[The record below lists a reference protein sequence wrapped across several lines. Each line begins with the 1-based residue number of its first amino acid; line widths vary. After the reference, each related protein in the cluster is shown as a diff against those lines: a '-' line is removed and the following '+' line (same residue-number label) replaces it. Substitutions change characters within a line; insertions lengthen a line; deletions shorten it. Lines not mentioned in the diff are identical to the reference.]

1 MHPEHPIWTITRR
14 DFLLASGPAL
24 AGMSCSRAFV
34 SGGGPKLR
42 FGMFTD
48 PHSADAPP
56 NGTRFYRE
64 SIAKMTECVARMNTE
79 KVDFL
84 IELGDFKDQDR
95 TPSEASTLR
104 YLDAAEA
111 AFGRFKSSRYH
122 VLGNHDMDSISK
134 EQFLSR
140 IANTG
145 IARDRSYYSFDA
157 KGLRVVVLDANFTSS
172 GADYN
177 RGNFDWKD
185 ANVPDGELAWLAR
198 DLASASMPAIVFVHQ
213 QLDGGGDHLVRN
225 AAEVRSILEKAGN
238 VLAVFQ
244 GHNHAGDYHLIG
256 GIHYYTLKAMIEGSG
271 EENNSY
277 AFVDVLAR
285 NDIVVTGYRKAAGAE
300 MRRG

>member
-1 MHPEHPIWTITRR
+1 MPSIWKITRR
-14 DFLLASGPAL
+14 DFLLVSGGAL
-24 AGMSCSRAFV
+24 AGVSCSGALV
-34 SGGGPKLR
+34 SGGKPKLR

-56 NGTRFYRE
+56 NGTRYYRE
-64 SIAKMTECVARMNTE
+64 SIAKMTECVARMNAE
-79 KVDFL
+79 RVDFL
-84 IELGDFKDQDR
+84 IELGDFKDQNR

-111 AFGRFKSSRYH
+111 AFGAFKGPRYH

-140 IANTG
+140 VNNTG

-157 KGLRVVVLDANFTSS
+157 KGLHVVVLDANFTSA
-172 GADYN
+172 GAGYD
-177 RGNFDWKD
+177 RGNFDWRD
-185 ANVPDGELAWLAR
+185 ANVPKEELVWLAR
-198 DLASASMPAIVFVHQ
+198 DLASASKPAIVFVHQ

-225 AAEVRSILEKAGN
+225 AGEVRRALEAGGN

-244 GHNHAGDYHLIG
+244 GHNHAGDYRSIG

-277 AFVDVLAR
+277 AVVDVLA
-285 NDIVVTGYRKAAGAE
+285 NHDIVVTGYRKAVGAE

>member
-1 MHPEHPIWTITRR
+1 MHPDRNGWHITRR

-24 AGMSCSRAFV
+24 AGVSCSRALV

-64 SIAKMTECVARMNTE
+64 SIAKMTECVTRMYAE

-95 TPSEASTLR
+95 TPTEVSTLR
-104 YLDAAEA
+104 YLDAVEA
-111 AFGRFKSSRYH
+111 AFGRFRGPRYH

-140 IANTG
+140 VENTG
-145 IARDRSYYSFDA
+145 IARDRSYYSFEK
-157 KGLRVVVLDANFTSS
+157 KGLHVVVLDANFTSA
-172 GADYN
+172 GAGYN

-185 ANVPDGELAWLAR
+185 ASVPGEELEWLAR
-198 DLASASMPAIVFVHQ
+198 DLASTSKPSIMFVHQ
-213 QLDGGGDHLVRN
+213 QLDDGGDHLVRN
-225 AAEVRSILEKAGN
+225 AGEVRRTLEAGGN

-244 GHNHAGDYHLIG
+244 GHNHAGDYRLINR
-256 GIHYYTLKAMIEGSG
+256 IHYYTLKAMIEGSG

-277 AFVDVLAR
+277 AVVDVLGN
-285 NDIVVTGYRKAAGAE
+285 NDIVVTGYRKAVGAE